1 MRFTGVQ
8 WDSKGGSM
16 GFKGIQRNSKGV
28 KVSQSKSNEFKKE
41 DSKLKAILR
50 ESMVVKGI

>member
-1 MRFTGVQ
+1 ME
-8 WDSKGGSM
+8 
-16 GFKGIQRNSKGV
+16 FKGIQRNSKGV